1 MHSRVGGI
9 QVGWAQPKGS
19 ARRRRCCRAT
29 NDGRRVK
36 NVEEAGTLES
46 QPLIPLTL
54 AETDA
59 MKRLAQFLLAEEFLA
74 YYADQRQEW
83 IRRANSI
90 YHGACFME
98 EQIKQG
104 DKVLIP
110 EEMGDLADFVRN
122 LPEVGNMSGNP
133 VTDD

>member
-1 MHSRVGGI
+1 MHSRVGGMH
-9 QVGWAQPKGS
+9 VGWAQPKRS
-19 ARRRRCCRAT
+19 ARRCRRRGGT
-29 NDGRRVK
+29 NDGWRVK
-36 NVEEAGTLES
+36 SVEEAGTLES
-46 QPLIPLTL
+46 QLLIPLTL

-83 IRRANSI
+83 VRRANSI

-104 DKVLIP
+104 EEVLIP

-122 LPEVGNMSGNP
+122 LPAVGNLSGNP
-133 VTDD
+133 VTDG